1 MMKLAK
7 AIVYTLTLRLDWLN
21 VLISLSGLR
30 LVIFN
35 FLQALFL
42 FMGGDWDVRKY
53 CCWAKCQVWVE
64 LFLGSHFNPMNMK

>member
-7 AIVYTLTLRLDWLN
+7 ATMYTFTSKLDWLD
-21 VLISLSGLR
+21 VLISLNGLL

-35 FLQALFL
+35 FLQPLFL

-53 CCWAKCQVWVE
+53 CCRAKCQVWVK
-64 LFLGSHFNPMNMK
+64 LFLGSHSNLMIMK

>member
-7 AIVYTLTLRLDWLN
+7 ATMYTLTSKLDWLD
-21 VLISLSGLR
+21 VLINLNGLL

-35 FLQALFL
+35 FLQPLFL

-53 CCWAKCQVWVE
+53 CCGAKCQAWVK
-64 LFLGSHFNPMNMK
+64 LFLGSHFNLMIVK